1 MLNIIHIYK
10 YIIKS
15 FSLINLFRQLILKH
29 DVMALYLELCYSIMT
44 YTKNIQNS
52 SHYFYYYSFFYKQS
66 RIIMEPNLII
76 NV

>member
-15 FSLINLFRQLILKH
+15 FSLINLFRKLILKH

-52 SHYFYYYSFFYKQS
+52 SHYFFYKQS

>member
-15 FSLINLFRQLILKH
+15 FSLINLFRKLILKH

-44 YTKNIQNS
+44 YTKK
-52 SHYFYYYSFFYKQS
+52 YS
-66 RIIMEPNLII
+66 E
-76 NV
+76 